1 MKQLVRLGKKSW
13 NDGKRNAYRLRY
25 YDETGKRREKVLATT
40 SKKKAEAARA
50 KLERELLMGEVQPSS
65 MRLSVF
71 LEDSLARTG
80 SQIRE
85 STRLDYEEA
94 MNNFINTIGDVDFRK
109 VEHRHGERFIRE
121 CLDGGMAPATVAKKV
136 RSIKRFFQLAVD
148 RGQTDESPLVRIKQ
162 PKTPKKKIRIYNGDE
177 CRRVI
182 NTTPDFSK
190 LVRWDLLVMLVLTT
204 GMRKSELLNA
214 TWNDIDFEEHT
225 IDVQAKEETTTTW
238 EWRIKDSDHRTL
250 PLTEELVSLLV
261 DFQAL
266 QPEGYPYILIP
277 PSRYDHIQRL
287 RKKGKWKFSDSR
299 NKIINNFSR
308 QFNRILNKAGVKKG
322 TFHDL
327 RRTALRNW
335 LCNGVSEYDVMT
347 LAGHSKFETT
357 HKFYLAVADDLV
369 GRARRA
375 SVESMNKTGANWGKH
390 ANTNS

>member
-1 MKQLVRLGKKSW
+1 MKQLVRLGIKSW
-13 NDGKRNAYRLRY
+13 KDGKCNAYRLRY
-25 YDETGKRREKVLATT
+25 YDETGKRRETVLATKN
-40 SKKKAEAARA
+40 KKKAEAARA
-50 KLERELLMGEVQPSS
+50 KLERELLMGAVKPRS

-71 LEDSLARTG
+71 LEDSLVRTG

-94 MNNFINTIGDVDFRK
+94 MNNFIKTIGDIDFRK

-121 CLDGGMAPATVAKKV
+121 CLDNSMAPATVAKKV

-148 RGQTDESPLVRIKQ
+148 RGQMDESPLARIKQ
-162 PKTPKKKIRIYNGDE
+162 PKTPKKKIRIYNDDE
-177 CRRVI
+177 CRRI
-182 NTTPDFSK
+182 IETTPDFSE
-190 LVRWDLLVMLVLTT
+190 LIRWDLLVMLVLTT

-214 TWNDIDFEEHT
+214 TWNDVDFEEHT
-225 IDVQAKEETTTTW
+225 IDVQAKGKTKTTW
-238 EWRIKDSDHRTL
+238 EWQIKDSDHRTL

-261 DFQAL
+261 DFQSL

-287 RKKGKWKFSDSR
+287 RKNGVWTFANSR

-308 QFNRILNKAGVKKG
+308 QFECILRKAGVKKG

-357 HKFYLAVADDLV
+357 HKFYLAVSDDLV
-369 GRARRA
+369 GRARKA
-375 SVESMNKTGANWGKH
+375 SGVSMNKNWGKLGQACKH
-390 ANTNS
+390 E

>member
-1 MKQLVRLGKKSW
+1 MKQLVRLGIKSW
-13 NDGKRNAYRLRY
+13 KDGKCSAYRLRY
-25 YDETGKRREKVLATT
+25 YDETGKRRDKVLTT
-40 SKKKAEAARA
+40 KNKKKAEAARA
-50 KLERELLMGEVQPSS
+50 KLERELLMGAVKPRS

-71 LEDSLARTG
+71 LEDSLVRTG

-94 MNNFINTIGDVDFRK
+94 MNNFIKTIGDVDFHK
-109 VEHRHGERFIRE
+109 VEHRHGEQFIRE
-121 CLDGGMAPATVAKKV
+121 CLDNSMAPATVAKKV

-148 RGQTDESPLVRIKQ
+148 RGQMDESPLARIKQ
-162 PKTPKKKIRIYNGDE
+162 PKTPKKKIRIYNDDE
-177 CRRVI
+177 CRRI
-182 NTTPDFSK
+182 IKTTPDFSE

-214 TWNDIDFEEHT
+214 TWNDVDFDENT
-225 IDVQAKEETTTTW
+225 IDVQAKEEAKTTW

-261 DFQAL
+261 DFQVL
-266 QPEGYPYILIP
+266 QLEGYPYILIP

-287 RKKGKWKFSDSR
+287 RKKGVWTFANSR

-308 QFNRILNKAGVKKG
+308 QFECILRKAGVKKG

-357 HKFYLAVADDLV
+357 HKFYLVVSDDLV
-369 GRARRA
+369 GRARKA
-375 SVESMNKTGANWGKH
+375 SGVSMNKNWGKLGQ
-390 ANTNS
+390 ACKSE